1 MCYYQVRLSVW
12 YVYFLHFSSTFIL
25 RYNLFV
31 KDNHRSSLRRNV
43 YVAQRLL
50 LVGLCVHCLYYTC
63 KYKYQINFY
72 YVLFL
77 MLYNNKT
84 EYFFFYWKLVLFCY
98 QYIRRKACKKCLL
111 SCLLVQNNW
120 KECVLQQLHFTQKG
134 KGLVILFPRK

>member
-50 LVGLCVHCLYYTC
+50 LVGLCVHCIIHVN
-63 KYKYQINFY
+63 KYQINFY

-84 EYFFFYWKLVLFCY
+84 EYFFFLLKTGFV
-98 QYIRRKACKKCLL
+98 LL
-111 SCLLVQNNW
+111 SIYLQKGMQKMFTFLSACSE
-120 KECVLQQLHFTQKG
+120 ECVLQQLHFTQKG

>member
-12 YVYFLHFSSTFIL
+12 YVYFLHFSSTFIS

-50 LVGLCVHCLYYTC
+50 LVGLCVHCIIHVN
-63 KYKYQINFY
+63 KYQINFY

-77 MLYNNKT
+77 MLYNNET
-84 EYFFFYWKLVLFCY
+84 EYFFFTENWFCFVINIFAERHAKNVYFLVCVFRIIGKNVCY
-98 QYIRRKACKKCLL
+98 NNCISLRRERA
-111 SCLLVQNNW
+111 
-120 KECVLQQLHFTQKG
+120 
-134 KGLVILFPRK
+134 